1 MILILFRGV
10 IGALIIVFAWTDISG
25 APVILTVLGFAL
37 ALFYGRCWL
46 QKCRTGG
53 GAPTVCYV
61 RAIMGLLV
69 VFFAWWPVNW
79 APIALT
85 VLGGVL
91 LILFSR
97 TCL

>member
-10 IGALIIVFAWTDISG
+10 IGALIIVFAWIDVNW
-25 APVILTVLGFAL
+25 APVVLTILGVAL
-37 ALFYGRCWL
+37 TLFYGKCWL
-46 QKCRTGG
+46 TKCRIGG
-53 GAPTVCYV
+53 GAPTICYF

-69 VFFAWWPVNW
+69 ILFAWWPIEW

-85 VLGGVL
+85 VLGGIL

>member
-1 MILILFRGV
+1 MLLILFRGV
-10 IGALIIVFAWTDISG
+10 IGALIIVFAWLDFSG
-25 APVILTVLGFAL
+25 APIVLTLLGLAL
-37 ALFYGRCWL
+37 ALFYGKCWL

-53 GAPTVCYV
+53 GAPTICYY
-61 RAIMGLLV
+61 RAVMGLCV
-69 VFFAWWPVNW
+69 VAFAWLPLNW

-85 VLGGVL
+85 VVGGIL